1 MLLAPR
7 LAHFV
12 GPPTPYRGQ
21 HQRPG
26 KAGSAVFREV
36 TQRDA
41 QGTKVRKGY
50 REDLKG
56 TSAGSRRCVHF
67 VPFAS
72 IAGIA

>member
-26 KAGSAVFREV
+26 KAGSAVFLEKTATR
-36 TQRDA
+36 TN
-41 QGTKVRKGY
+41 TLK
-50 REDLKG
+50 DL
-56 TSAGSRRCVHF
+56 
-67 VPFAS
+67 
-72 IAGIA
+72 